1 MDTTISVN
9 RRQFLKVTGIVGG
22 GMLLSTYLDVFDGA
36 TALAAEPALADF
48 TPNAF
53 IRITPTGAVTIIGK
67 NPEIGQGVKTMLPM
81 LIAEELDVDWKSVTV
96 EQAPLDIAKYLPAQF
111 AGGSN
116 CTPQNWLPMRQV
128 GAAARAMLITAAAQT
143 WNVPESELTTSA
155 GTVRHARSNR
165 TLTYGQLV
173 DKAATVTPPALASVK
188 LKDPKDFR
196 IIGTRVPGVDN
207 SKIVTGKPLYGIDVT
222 LPGMLYAT
230 FEKCPVFGG
239 KVATANIEEIR
250 ALPGVKHAFI
260 VAGTDNL
267 NGLVGGIAI
276 VGDTWWAARS
286 ARNKLK
292 VTWNEGPTATQSSAG
307 FAAKAEELSK
317 QPHQRSIR
325 RDGDVEKALTG
336 AAKTIE
342 AAYHYPFLAH
352 APLEPQN
359 CTAHWKDGKLELWV
373 PSQTPANGRT
383 LTAQTLG
390 IPPES
395 ITINLTR
402 MGGGFGRRL
411 SNDYMVEAA
420 WIAKEIGVPVK
431 LVWTREDDMQ
441 HDFYRPAGWH
451 YLKGGIDANG
461 KVVAWRDHFISFGQ
475 GNQFANS
482 AGMAPAEFP
491 GGYIE
496 NYALDA
502 SVMQMG
508 IPTGALRAPGSNGYA
523 FPIQSFIDELA
534 HLAGRDPLAVRLELL
549 SNPPVVPRQ
558 VAAAPSAVPGGPPGP
573 PAGAPAG
580 RGGGGVQGATTA
592 GGSGGPAAP
601 GQGRG
606 GAAAAT
612 GGAGQAAPPGFDPA
626 RARGVLELVAEKAG
640 WARRSQL
647 PRGTGMGI
655 AFHYSHRGYFAEI
668 VQATVS
674 RDGVLKVD
682 KVWAAGDVG
691 SQVIN
696 PLNADNNVTGGILD
710 GISEALAQE
719 IIIENGRTVQTN
731 FNNFPLIRLRQV
743 PPVEVHFRI
752 TDFPPTGLGEP
763 MLPPVIP
770 ALCNA
775 IFAATGK
782 RVRSLPLS
790 KNDLKWA

>member
-1 MDTTISVN
+1 MDTTMSVS
-9 RRQFLKVTGIVGG
+9 RRQFLKVTGIAGG
-22 GMLLSTYLDVFDGA
+22 GMLLATYLDLFE
-36 TALAAEPALADF
+36 TAEAALPMRSAADF

-53 IRITPTGAVTIIGK
+53 IRITPSGAVTIIGK

-81 LIAEELDVDWKSVTV
+81 LIAEELDVDWKMVTV
-96 EQAPLDIAKYLPAQF
+96 EQGPLDTVKFQPAQF

-116 CTPQNWLPMRQV
+116 CTPQNWIPMRRV
-128 GAAARAMLITAAAQT
+128 GAAARAMLVTAAAQT
-143 WNVPESELTTSA
+143 WGVPESQLTTA
-155 GTVRHARSNR
+155 NGVVTHARSNR
-165 TLTYGQLV
+165 RLSYGELV
-173 DKAATVTPPALASVK
+173 DKAATITAPDLATVP
-188 LKDPKDFR
+188 LKDAKDFR

-207 SKIVTGKPLYGIDVT
+207 LKIVTGKPLYGIDVT
-222 LPGMLYAT
+222 LPGMLYAV

-239 KVATANIEEIR
+239 KVATANVEEIR
-250 ALPGVKHAFI
+250 ALPGIKHAFI

-267 NGLVGGIAI
+267 NGLVGGVAI

-286 ARNKLK
+286 ARRQLK
-292 VTWNEGPTATQSSAG
+292 VTWNEGPTASQSSAG
-307 FAAKAEELSK
+307 FHAKAEELSK
-317 QPHQRSIR
+317 QPQQRSIR
-325 RDGDVEKALTG
+325 RDGNVETALSG
-336 AAKTIE
+336 AAKTVE
-342 AAYHYPFLAH
+342 AAYYYPFIAH

-359 CTAHWKDGKLELWV
+359 CTAHFKDGKLELWV
-373 PSQTPANGRT
+373 PSQTPANGRD

-395 ITINLTR
+395 ITLNLTR

-451 YLKGGIDANG
+451 YMKGGIDARG

-475 GNQFANS
+475 GERFANS
-482 AGMAPAEFP
+482 AGMQAGEFP

-496 NYALDA
+496 HYALDT
-502 SVMQMG
+502 SVMASG

-534 HLAGRDPLAVRLELL
+534 HLAGRDPLEVRLELL
-549 SNPPVVPRQ
+549 SNPPVAPRQ

-580 RGGGGVQGATTA
+580 RGGGGVAGATTA

-606 GAAAAT
+606 GAAPAT
-612 GGAGQAAPPGFDPA
+612 GGAGGAAPPGFDPA

-674 RDGVLKVD
+674 QDGVLKVD

-691 SQVIN
+691 NQVIN
-696 PLNADNNVTGGILD
+696 PLNAENNVQGGILD
-710 GISEALAQE
+710 GISEALGQE
-719 IIIENGRTVQTN
+719 IVIENGRVVQTN
-731 FNNFPLIRLRQV
+731 FNNFPLIRLRQS
-743 PPVEVHFRI
+743 PPVEVHFRK
-752 TDFPPTGLGEP
+752 TEFPPTGLGEP

-790 KNDLKWA
+790 KQDLKWA